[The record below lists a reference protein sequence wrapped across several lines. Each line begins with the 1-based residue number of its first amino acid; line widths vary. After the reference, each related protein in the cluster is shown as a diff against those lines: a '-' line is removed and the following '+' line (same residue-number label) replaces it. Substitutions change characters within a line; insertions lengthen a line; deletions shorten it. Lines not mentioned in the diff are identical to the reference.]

1 MEGQG
6 IKVFEELKKSL
17 VGVWEGKTEA
27 GRQLQVAFRLVAAD
41 TVLVETWTL
50 APGHE
55 ALTLYHIDHEM
66 LMATHYCPLGNQ
78 PRLVLKEPV
87 LEGSYAFEFVSATDL
102 ASPAEAHQHRFE
114 IKLLGADS
122 FWRSETYVDN
132 GAEET
137 EGATYARAG

>member
-1 MEGQG
+1 M
-6 IKVFEELKKSL
+6 
-17 VGVWEGKTEA
+17 
-27 GRQLQVAFRLVAAD
+27 
-41 TVLVETWTL
+41 
-50 APGHE
+50 
-55 ALTLYHIDHEM
+55 
-66 LMATHYCPLGNQ
+66 
-78 PRLVLKEPV
+78 LKEPV